1 MITHCSQCQ
10 EPLPSSAAR
19 SPALQAANSNGI
31 PERLTV
37 QCIPCTA
44 QGSREVRT
52 ALLIEAWDRF
62 TALRNPPKV
71 SHPLLF
77 TFEARK
83 GGSASLLL
91 LPDDLRSELK
101 IESDLADIHN
111 AGMQPVVLA
120 LLTPGRSPLYVVKGF
135 KPPASTPLPIGSD
148 RR

>member
-1 MITHCSQCQ
+1 M
-10 EPLPSSAAR
+10 
-19 SPALQAANSNGI
+19 
-31 PERLTV
+31 
-37 QCIPCTA
+37 
-44 QGSREVRT
+44 RT

-71 SHPLLF
+71 SHPLYF

-83 GGSASLLL
+83 GGSASLVL
-91 LPDDLRSELK
+91 LPNDLRCELK

-135 KPPASTPLPIGSD
+135 KPPASTPLPLGSD
-148 RR
+148 HR

>member
-10 EPLPSSAAR
+10 EPLPVSAR
-19 SPALQAANSNGI
+19 GPALQAANSNGI
-31 PERLTV
+31 RDRLV
-37 QCIPCTA
+37 AQCIPCTA
-44 QGSREVRT
+44 KGSREVRT

-62 TALRNPPKV
+62 TARQIPPRV

-77 TFEARK
+77 SFEARK

-91 LPDDLRSELK
+91 LTDDLRSELK
-101 IESDLADIHN
+101 IEAELADIRE

-120 LLTPGRSPLYVVKGF
+120 LFTPGHSPLYVVKGF
-135 KPPASTPLPIGSD
+135 QPPVSTPLPSGSG

>member
-1 MITHCSQCQ
+1 MITRCSLCQ
-10 EPLPSSAAR
+10 EPLPVSAR
-19 SPALQAANSNGI
+19 DPALQAANSNGI
-31 PERLTV
+31 PDRLAV

-62 TALRNPPKV
+62 TARQIPPRV

-77 TFEARK
+77 SFEARK

-91 LPDDLRSELK
+91 LTDDLRSELK
-101 IESDLADIHN
+101 IEAELADIRE

-120 LLTPGRSPLYVVKGF
+120 LFTPGRSPLYVVKGYQ
-135 KPPASTPLPIGSD
+135 PPASTPFPIGSD

>member
-10 EPLPSSAAR
+10 EPLPVSAR
-19 SPALQAANSNGI
+19 STALQAANSTGV
-31 PERLTV
+31 PDRLSA

-44 QGSREVRT
+44 KGSREVRT

-62 TALRNPPKV
+62 TALLTPPRV

-77 TFEARK
+77 SFEAFK

-91 LPDDLRSELK
+91 LMDDLRSELK
-101 IESDLADIHN
+101 IEAELADIRE

-120 LLTPGRSPLYVVKGF
+120 LFTPGRSPLYVVKGF
-135 KPPASTPLPIGSD
+135 QPPVSTPLPSGSG
-148 RR
+148 RW

>member
-10 EPLPSSAAR
+10 EPLPVSAR
-19 SPALQAANSNGI
+19 GPALQAANSNGI
-31 PERLTV
+31 PERLV
-37 QCIPCTA
+37 AQCIPCTA
-44 QGSREVRT
+44 KGSREVRT

-62 TALRNPPKV
+62 TARQIPPKV

-77 TFEARK
+77 SFEARK

-91 LPDDLRSELK
+91 LTDDLRSELK
-101 IESDLADIHN
+101 IEAELADIRE

-135 KPPASTPLPIGSD
+135 QPPVSTPLPSGSG

>member
-10 EPLPSSAAR
+10 EPLPVSAR
-19 SPALQAANSNGI
+19 GPALQAANSNGI
-31 PERLTV
+31 PDRLV
-37 QCIPCTA
+37 AQCIPCTA
-44 QGSREVRT
+44 KGSREVRT

-62 TALRNPPKV
+62 TARQIPPSV

-77 TFEARK
+77 SFEARK

-91 LPDDLRSELK
+91 LTDEA
-101 IESDLADIHN
+101 ELADIRE

-120 LLTPGRSPLYVVKGF
+120 LLTSGRSPLYVVKGF
-135 KPPASTPLPIGSD
+135 QPPVSTPLPSGSG

>member
-1 MITHCSQCQ
+1 MTTHCSQCQ
-10 EPLPSSAAR
+10 EPLPVSAR
-19 SPALQAANSNGI
+19 GPALQDANSNGI
-31 PERLTV
+31 PDRLTV

-44 QGSREVRT
+44 KGSREVRT

-62 TALRNPPKV
+62 TARQIPPRV
-71 SHPLLF
+71 SLTLLF

-101 IESDLADIHN
+101 IEAELADIRE
-111 AGMQPVVLA
+111 AGMQPVVLT

-135 KPPASTPLPIGSD
+135 
-148 RR
+148 